1 MEINLVVTISR
12 IEILLCYVIGI
23 LAAIRT
29 NRTLPR
35 IPDGGQLFLRRN
47 LSIWSKFICVILL
60 VSFEMLS
67 ITIVPVALEC
77 FKLHRRYLAQLEIY
91 RPFTNCVLAILPTSQ
106 WYMRRVWKLAHVW
119 KCRFIVVVVV

>member
-1 MEINLVVTISR
+1 MEINLIVTVSR

-29 NRTLPR
+29 YRTLPG

-47 LSIWSKFICVILL
+47 LSIWSKLICVILL

-77 FKLHRRYLAQLEIY
+77 FKLDRRYLAQLEIY
-91 RPFTNCVLAILPTSQ
+91 RPFTNCVLANLPASQ
-106 WYMRRVWKLAHVW
+106 WYMRRVWKLIHVW
-119 KCRFIVVVVV
+119 KCRFIVVVVI